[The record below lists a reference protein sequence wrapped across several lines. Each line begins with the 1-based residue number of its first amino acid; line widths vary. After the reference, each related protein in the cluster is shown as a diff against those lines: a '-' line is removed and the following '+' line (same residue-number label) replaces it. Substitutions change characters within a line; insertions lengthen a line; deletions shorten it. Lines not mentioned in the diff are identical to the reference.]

1 MSSNSRPLL
10 TSVFL
15 FLQPRSWPTMPS
27 RNKSEMP
34 REKGKVVASGPP
46 HSPAPVLAP
55 IPVVPTGIRISDA
68 VPARG
73 ASPVKKFVPPSSGAE
88 VANVQPKRRQLTK
101 SGMLLSLGIC
111 SCVGT
116 VCYFL
121 IILFSSICR

>member
-1 MSSNSRPLL
+1 MANYAI
-10 TSVFL
+10 
-15 FLQPRSWPTMPS
+15 RSQK
-27 RNKSEMP
+27 RDA
-34 REKGKVVASGPP
+34 KGKGKFGTSGPP
-46 HSPAPVLAP
+46 PSPAPVPAP

-68 VPARG
+68 VPAKG

-88 VANVQPKRRQLTK
+88 VANVQPKRRRLTK
-101 SGMLLSLGIC
+101 SGMLLSFGIC